1 MMEALVPGTQT
12 QRLSRGPAARGRW
25 WRPVVLG
32 LALSGAAGCEGMIT
46 DSERPGGPGT
56 PVEPGPAAVEKPA
69 RTVRMARLTHAQ
81 WSRTVQEL
89 LRLDAPPTALA
100 DGFRADPAQ
109 SGFLFDNDARAL
121 SVDEALW
128 GAYQRAAAELARQV
142 TTDAA
147 KLARILPASS
157 STGEAR
163 ARAFVESF
171 GLRAHRRPLTPE
183 EVESYLAL
191 YRKGPQAYA
200 DSPAFEG
207 GIRLVLEAFLQS
219 PHVLYRVERSMQAT
233 QDRVPLDDYEV
244 ASRLSYGLWGG
255 MPDDT
260 LFTAAREGALHSR
273 EGVATQ
279 ARRMLQDAR
288 AKNVVEAFH
297 RTLFDVPRYAT
308 IRPSPT
314 RFPEVSAR
322 FAEYATRENT
332 LFVQDVVFSRQGR
345 YSDLLTSSSTFV
357 NDELA
362 RVYGLSG
369 TFTGDFVPVA
379 LNPRERK
386 GVLTQV
392 GFLASHATSA
402 DPDPIHR
409 GVFLSERIL
418 CRKIGAPPAN
428 IPPLPAPEGRTNR
441 EVVTSHTEA
450 PGTVCASCHSNLIN
464 PLGFPFENFDAI
476 GRFRTTDNGH
486 PVNASAAPRIETEA
500 VQVRDALDL
509 ADELAASESVH
520 ACYAQHW
527 VEYLHG
533 RPVAEED
540 GPLVERLGKLSKEGR
555 LSIVDLVVEVVT
567 SEGFVNRH
575 PEELP

>member
-1 MMEALVPGTQT
+1 MIHDPE
-12 QRLSRGPAARGRW
+12 
-25 WRPVVLG
+25 RPDG
-32 LALSGAAGCEGMIT
+32 
-46 DSERPGGPGT
+46 PGGPGG
-56 PVEPGPAAVEKPA
+56 PGRPGEPGPVVPEKPA
-69 RTVRMARLTHAQ
+69 RSVRMARLTHAQ
-81 WSRTVQEL
+81 WSSTVKEL

-100 DGFRADPAQ
+100 EGFRADPAQ

-128 GAYQRAAAELARQV
+128 GAYQRAAADLAGQV

-147 KLARILPASS
+147 KLARILPASAA
-157 STGEAR
+157 TADER
-163 ARAFVESF
+163 ARAFIESF
-171 GLRAHRRPLTPE
+171 GLRAHRRPLTSE
-183 EVESYLAL
+183 EVASYLAL

-200 DSPAFEG
+200 NMSAFEG

-219 PHVLYRVERSMQAT
+219 PHFLYRVERSTQAT

-244 ASRLSYGLWGG
+244 ASRLSYGLWGA
-255 MPDDT
+255 MPDDA
-260 LFTAAREGALHSR
+260 LFTAAREGTLHAR
-273 EGVATQ
+273 EGVAAQ

-288 AKNVVEAFH
+288 AKHVVEAFH

-322 FAEYATRENT
+322 FAEHAARENT
-332 LFVQDVVFSRQGR
+332 LFVQDVVFARQGR
-345 YSDLLTSSSTFV
+345 YSDLLTSPSTFV

-369 TFTGDFVPVA
+369 TFTADFVPVT
-379 LNPRERK
+379 LSSRERK

-409 GVFLSERIL
+409 GVFVSERIL
-418 CRKIGAPPAN
+418 CRKIGAPPVN
-428 IPPLPAPEGRTNR
+428 IPPLPAPAGRTNR
-441 EVVTSHTEA
+441 EVVASHTEV
-450 PGTVCASCHSNLIN
+450 PGTACASCHSTLIN
-464 PLGFPFENFDAI
+464 PLGFPFEGFDAI
-476 GRFRTTDNGH
+476 GRYRTTDNGH
-486 PVNASAAPRIETEA
+486 PVDSRSTPSIGGEA
-500 VQVRDALDL
+500 VPVRDALDL
-509 ADELAASESVH
+509 ADALAASESVH
-520 ACYAQHW
+520 ACYARHW

-533 RPVAEED
+533 RPFAEED
-540 GPLVERLGKLSKEGR
+540 GPLVERLGKLSKEGG

>member
-1 MMEALVPGTQT
+1 
-12 QRLSRGPAARGRW
+12 
-25 WRPVVLG
+25 
-32 LALSGAAGCEGMIT
+32 MIH
-46 DSERPGGPGT
+46 DPDRPGGPGT
-56 PVEPGPAAVEKPA
+56 PGGPGPAVVEQPA
-69 RTVRMARLTHAQ
+69 RSVRMARLTHAQ
-81 WSRTVQEL
+81 WSSTVQEL
-89 LRLDAPPTALA
+89 LRLDAPPTSLA
-100 DGFRADPAQ
+100 EAFRADPSQ

-128 GAYQRAAAELARQV
+128 GAYQRAAAELAGQV

-147 KLARILPASS
+147 KLARILPASAA
-157 STGEAR
+157 TPEER

-171 GLRAHRRPLTPE
+171 GLRAHRRPLTSAE
-183 EVESYLAL
+183 AETYLAL

-200 DSPAFEG
+200 GMPAFEG

-219 PHVLYRVERSMQAT
+219 PHFLYRVERSTEAQK
-233 QDRVPLDDYEV
+233 DRVPLDDYEV
-244 ASRLSYGLWGG
+244 ASRLSYGLWGA
-255 MPDDT
+255 MPDDA
-260 LFTAAREGALHSR
+260 LFTAAREGALRSR

-288 AKNVVEAFH
+288 AKSVVEAFH

-314 RFPEVSAR
+314 RFPEVSGR

-332 LFVQDVVFSRQGR
+332 LFVRDVVFSRQGR
-345 YSDLLTSSSTFV
+345 FSDLLTSPSTFV
-357 NDELA
+357 NAELA

-369 TFTGDFVPVA
+369 TYNDDFVPVT
-379 LNPRERK
+379 LDSRERK

-418 CRKIGAPPAN
+418 CQKIGAPPAN
-428 IPPLPAPEGRTNR
+428 IPPLPAPQGRTNR
-441 EVVTSHTEA
+441 EVVASHTEA
-450 PGTVCASCHSNLIN
+450 PGTNCASCHSTLIN
-464 PLGFPFENFDAI
+464 PLGFPFEGYDAI
-476 GRFRTTDNGH
+476 GRHRTTDNGH
-486 PVNASAAPRIETEA
+486 PVNASSAPFIGSDQ

-509 ADELAASESVH
+509 ADALAASEPVH
-520 ACYAQHW
+520 ACYARHW

-533 RPVAEED
+533 RPFAEED
-540 GPLVERLGKLSKEGR
+540 GPLVERLGKLSKEGG

-567 SEGFVNRH
+567 SAGFVNRH

>member
-1 MMEALVPGTQT
+1 M
-12 QRLSRGPAARGRW
+12 SREPAGRRRW
-25 WRPVVLG
+25 WRPLLLG
-32 LALSGAAGCEGMIT
+32 LALGGVAGCEGVIG
-46 DSERPGGPGT
+46 DAERPGD
-56 PVEPGPAAVEKPA
+56 PGPTVVEQPA
-69 RTVRMARLTHAQ
+69 RSVRMARLTHAQ
-81 WSRTVQEL
+81 WSSTVQEL

-128 GAYQRAAAELARQV
+128 GAYQRAAAELAGQV

-147 KLARILPASS
+147 KLARILPPPAS
-157 STGEAR
+157 TAEER

-171 GLRAHRRPLTPE
+171 GLRAHRRPLTSE

-200 DSPAFEG
+200 ATPAFEG

-219 PHVLYRVERSMQAT
+219 PHFLYRVERSTQAR

-244 ASRLSYGLWGG
+244 ASRLSYGLWGA
-255 MPDDT
+255 MPDDA

-273 EGVATQ
+273 EEVTTQ

-288 AKNVVEAFH
+288 AKKVVEAFH

-314 RFPEVSAR
+314 RFPEVSER

-345 YSDLLTSSSTFV
+345 YSDLLTSPATFV
-357 NDELA
+357 NAELA
-362 RVYGLSG
+362 SVYGLSG
-369 TFTGDFVPVA
+369 TFTADFVPVT
-379 LNPRERK
+379 LDSRERK

-450 PGTVCASCHSNLIN
+450 PGTVCASCHANLIN

-476 GRFRTTDNGH
+476 GRYRTTDNGH
-486 PVNASAAPRIETEA
+486 PVDASASPRLAGET

-509 ADELAASESVH
+509 ADALAASEPVH
-520 ACYAQHW
+520 ACYARHW

-533 RPVAEED
+533 RPFADED
-540 GPLVERLGKLSKEGR
+540 GPLVERLGKLSKEDG

>member
-1 MMEALVPGTQT
+1 M
-12 QRLSRGPAARGRW
+12 
-25 WRPVVLG
+25 RPVLLG
-32 LALSGAAGCEGMIT
+32 LALGGIAGCEGTIH
-46 DSERPGGPGT
+46 DPERPGGPGT
-56 PVEPGPAAVEKPA
+56 PGGPGPTVVEKPA
-69 RTVRMARLTHAQ
+69 RSVRMARLTHAQ
-81 WSRTVQEL
+81 WSSTVKEL

-100 DGFRADPAQ
+100 EGFRADPAQ

-128 GAYQRAAAELARQV
+128 GAYQRAAAELAGQV
-142 TTDAA
+142 TTSAA
-147 KLARILPASS
+147 KLARILPASTAS
-157 STGEAR
+157 AEER

-171 GLRAHRRPLTPE
+171 GLRAHRRPLTSE
-183 EVESYLAL
+183 EVEGYLAL

-200 DSPAFEG
+200 DMPAFEG

-219 PHVLYRVERSMQAT
+219 PHFLYRVERSTEARQE
-233 QDRVPLDDYEV
+233 RVPLDDYEV
-244 ASRLSYGLWGG
+244 ASRLSYGLWGA
-255 MPDDT
+255 MPDDA
-260 LFTAAREGALHSR
+260 LFTAASEGTLHSR

-288 AKNVVEAFH
+288 AKHVVEAFH

-314 RFPEVSAR
+314 RFPEVTQR
-322 FAEYATRENT
+322 FPEYAARENT
-332 LFVQDVVFSRQGR
+332 LFVQDVVFARQGR
-345 YSDLLTSSSTFV
+345 YSDLLTSPSTFV

-369 TFTGDFVPVA
+369 TFTADFVPVT
-379 LNPRERK
+379 LNSRERK

-428 IPPLPAPEGRTNR
+428 IPPLPAPAGRTNR
-441 EVVTSHTEA
+441 EVVASHTEA
-450 PGTVCASCHSNLIN
+450 PGTACASCHSNLIN

-476 GRFRTTDNGH
+476 GRYRTTDNGH
-486 PVNASAAPRIETEA
+486 PVNASASPLIGDDN

-509 ADELAASESVH
+509 ADALAEDASVH
-520 ACYAQHW
+520 ACYARHW

-533 RPVAEED
+533 RPFAEED
-540 GPLVERLGKLSKEGR
+540 GPLVERLGKLSKEGG